1 MQRWPGPCPPR
12 RPTACRSGDAWPRW
26 KQRRSRRARSWAPY
40 RPPQRWR
47 QQLRSGG
54 DAMPQPRGCARLAGS
69 RRVARGVSLLSCPVG
84 GPCRRTSSALHEEV
98 PGLRQPRRAVPLAVR
113 TGARIGLAG
122 ATPPVTPPKAR
133 VMAAQRDSAP
143 SSVTDAFTDAF
154 VRSGA
159 PIWGRKTPSPRLG
172 PVRWPGAESVCVQR
186 FARTGLRLVHRQT
199 PGPMSV
205 QMQRRWWRQPRPA
218 VPAESPG
225 AWRRTRPRSCCARS
239 GVDTACTRAS

>member
-1 MQRWPGPCPPR
+1 MLRWPDPCPPR

-122 ATPPVTPPKAR
+122 ATPPVAPPKAR

-159 PIWGRKTPSPRLG
+159 PIWGEDDAITASRAG
-172 PVRWPGAESVCVQR
+172 
-186 FARTGLRLVHRQT
+186 
-199 PGPMSV
+199 
-205 QMQRRWWRQPRPA
+205 
-218 VPAESPG
+218 VPAWNGLGSRAAVCTNTSASCASPDTWTDVCADPAPMVAAAPPCSSSG
-225 AWRRTRPRSCCARS
+225 IPRRMA
-239 GVDTACTRAS
+239 A